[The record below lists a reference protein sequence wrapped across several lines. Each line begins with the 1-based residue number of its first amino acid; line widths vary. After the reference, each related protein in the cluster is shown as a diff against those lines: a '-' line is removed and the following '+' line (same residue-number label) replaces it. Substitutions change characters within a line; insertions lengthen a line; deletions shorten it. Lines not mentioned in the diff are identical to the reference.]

1 MGLLSI
7 RLGLIGT
14 VWDFKKIE
22 REFCPWKIH
31 RKKGVCI
38 WFDAA
43 LGETSIYLCFN
54 NPVLRSK
61 KNTHINN
68 DIHLHLWIL
77 FRNQN
82 TKIPCN
88 LHPSGRICGSTHS
101 TYFYI
106 YLYIMDIRSLQHNNR
121 SNMKTLTKKN
131 NSYPAAFP
139 SVHLYICTCSIL
151 TANFGEII
159 PNQF

>member
-1 MGLLSI
+1 MFAYDSMQLWAKLQYTCVLITRFYGL
-7 RLGLIGT
+7 
-14 VWDFKKIE
+14 KKIHILIMIFIYICE
-22 REFCPWKIH
+22 YCF
-31 RKKGVCI
+31 
-38 WFDAA
+38 
-43 LGETSIYLCFN
+43 ET
-54 NPVLRSK
+54 K
-61 KNTHINN
+61 T
-68 DIHLHLWIL
+68 
-77 FRNQN
+77 Q
-82 TKIPCN
+82 KIPCN
-88 LHPSGRICGSTHS
+88 LHPSGRICGSTHT

-106 YLYIMDIRSLQHNNR
+106 YLYILDIRSLQHNNR

>member
-1 MGLLSI
+1 MQLWAKLQYTCVLITRFYGL
-7 RLGLIGT
+7 
-14 VWDFKKIE
+14 KKIHILIMIFIYICE
-22 REFCPWKIH
+22 YCF
-31 RKKGVCI
+31 
-38 WFDAA
+38 
-43 LGETSIYLCFN
+43 ET
-54 NPVLRSK
+54 K
-61 KNTHINN
+61 T
-68 DIHLHLWIL
+68 
-77 FRNQN
+77 Q
-82 TKIPCN
+82 KIPCN